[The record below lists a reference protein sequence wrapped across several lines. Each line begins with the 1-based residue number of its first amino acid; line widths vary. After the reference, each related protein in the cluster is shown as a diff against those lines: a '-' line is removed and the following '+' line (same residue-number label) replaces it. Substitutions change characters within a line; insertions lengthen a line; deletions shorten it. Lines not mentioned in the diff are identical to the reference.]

1 MEKAILKTLIYADVF
16 DYPLRAWEVHKWLIS
31 PPVGWAGK
39 QTILRQVE
47 KVLNKLVQS
56 EKCKV
61 KSGYYFLHG
70 RGGIVKRRQ
79 LREKQSGKFLRKARI
94 CAWFLKIIPWI
105 RLVGIS
111 GGLAMG
117 NSSKADDIDLYIITA
132 RDRLWL
138 SRLLI
143 LGILSLSGQRRMV
156 AHSKKEAAGKICPN
170 ILIDEDHLIENRQDI
185 YTAHE
190 ILQMKVLWQREG
202 IYQKYLENNSWAFKF
217 LPNWVGDRIKNN
229 ELRIKH
235 KKHSSSFL
243 LLYSIFDI
251 FENLAK
257 KFQMWYMKSPQGM
270 ERIKDGV
277 LYFHPNDM
285 RPQVLDRY
293 KQKIKH
299 IIGTP

>member
-16 DYPLRAWEVHKWLIS
+16 DYPLRVWEVHKWLI
-31 PPVGWAGK
+31 GK
-39 QTILRQVE
+39 QAILRQVE

-70 RGGIVKRRQ
+70 RSGIVKRRQ
-79 LREKQSGKFLRKARI
+79 LREKQSGKFLRKARG
-94 CAWFLKIIPWI
+94 CVWFLKIIPWI
-105 RLVGIS
+105 KMVGIS

-117 NSSKADDIDLYIITA
+117 NSSKADDIDLFIITA

-143 LGILSLSGQRRMV
+143 LGMLSLIGQRRMV
-156 AHSKKEAAGKICPN
+156 SHTRKEAAGKICPN
-170 ILIDEDHLIENRQDI
+170 ILIDEEHLRQERQDI

-190 ILQMKVLWQREG
+190 VLQMRVLWERDG
-202 IYQKYLENNSWAFKF
+202 VYSKYLLGNEWAFRF

-229 ELRIKH
+229 ELRTKH
-235 KKHSSSFL
+235 KKHNSSFL

-251 FENLAK
+251 FENLVK
-257 KFQMWYMKSPQGM
+257 KFQMWCMKSPQGM
-270 ERIKDGV
+270 ERIKDGA

-285 RPQVLDRY
+285 RPQVLDIY
-293 KQKIKH
+293 KQKVKSLS
-299 IIGTP
+299 TS